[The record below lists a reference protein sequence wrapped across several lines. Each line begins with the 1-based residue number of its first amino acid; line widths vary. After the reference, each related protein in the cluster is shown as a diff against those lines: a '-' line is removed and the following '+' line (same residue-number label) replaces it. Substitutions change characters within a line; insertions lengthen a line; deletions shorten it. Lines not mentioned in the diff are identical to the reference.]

1 MTNITQNI
9 KNICRKK
16 FFITVFFIIIMILI
30 LIIFPFLNI
39 FHPTTFNDI
48 FKVESSNSY
57 VNVTAET
64 LYYSGYN
71 LIKSGHTDYGYYYAL
86 KNDQCVFVIIPID
99 NRPQMV
105 LYDYKFK
112 AKVINPDK
120 PYQRMLSAFSKDLN
134 WNENGLSEITS
145 DFVLSN
151 ANYHPVLYT
160 VFFCIVLVS
169 LLISVKALF
178 ESIVWFLNPTRYPV
192 CGFGGKDFQTEL
204 IHEAQKELINGN
216 YTQMKSM
223 YITENYFID
232 FGKSKISIIPFNKVI
247 WCYRFGT
254 VFLNIRKSFPKY
266 SICFMLS
273 NGKRILITHKT
284 EDEFLALVDVI
295 RTTDYNIIIGY
306 SEAKRKRAYNITR
319 KNVL

>member
-1 MTNITQNI
+1 MTNIAQNI
-9 KNICRKK
+9 KNVCRRKISIAVI
-16 FFITVFFIIIMILI
+16 FITMPILI
-30 LIIFPFLNI
+30 LIIFPFSNI
-39 FHPTTFNDI
+39 FHPTAFSDI
-48 FKVESSNSY
+48 FKVENSNPY
-57 VNVTAET
+57 VNVTADT

-71 LIKSGHTDYGYYYAL
+71 LIKSGRPDYGYYYAL

-99 NRPQMV
+99 NHPQTV
-105 LYDYKFK
+105 LYNYKFK
-112 AKVINPDK
+112 AKVITPDK
-120 PYQRMLSAFSKDLN
+120 PYKKMFSAFSKDLN
-134 WNENGLSEITS
+134 WNESGLSEITS
-145 DFVLSN
+145 DFILSN
-151 ANYHPVLYT
+151 ANYHPILYA
-160 VFFCIVLVS
+160 VFFCIVIVS
-169 LLISVKALF
+169 LLISVKVLF
-178 ESIVWFLNPTRYPV
+178 ESIVCFLNPTRYPV
-192 CGFGGKDFQTEL
+192 CVFFGKDFQTEL

-232 FGKSKISIIPFNKVI
+232 FGKSKILIIPFNKVV

-254 VFLNIRKSFPKY
+254 ISFNIRKSFPKY

-284 EDEFLALVDVI
+284 EDEFLTLVDII

-306 SEAKRKRAYNITR
+306 SEAKRERAYNITR